1 MKRHFLQIRG
11 KSIILLTMLLG
22 LFLIFSNT
30 GFSQTLDKPEAPIL
44 SLIGDDG
51 AYNKTYYPD
60 GRIHIPPSANGA
72 REFLIP
78 VWIDNRWRYYPTA
91 PKYVPFDI
99 TSFNFAI
106 VYDATAI
113 RAIGVQKFGYLDER
127 EGYEPYA
134 KHFNITWHDV
144 KDMSYKEVFVENP
157 NPQNPPFIERNK
169 GRMIRIVGTATSNH
183 LPVTDKGDFKIL
195 LYVRFKVVPEVGTR
209 YLAPRTPIYI
219 KNDTIR
225 YNDWNVAKEPPFKRQ
240 REYDPDYV
248 SDYPF
253 DANYRFHGLGGI
265 DNLYLGSIEN
275 YVPGSVTVWISDRV
289 PKFGFDINRGTGQF
303 EQLRRIR
310 EELYE
315 VTDPI
320 TVDSASRNPTFGT
333 RLMGLYNDEPRTR
346 LTDIVIESDQEWLQF
361 RTGTPGAP
369 AGSEK
374 NPIRNIVRKG
384 YIDYIDNN
392 ILGDERDPLD
402 RPTDK
407 DLPVKLQIICNPQRL
422 SLDGR
427 SEKAGVYVGY
437 LTFSSPVAQVSPVR
451 IKVTFIYFRNPFEG
465 GLRGRNFGIL
475 LTLKNSQGMIGDSSK
490 VIFGTGYRATD
501 GVDSLFGE
509 FAYGE
514 PLFTNVFNARFFPLN
529 EEVKQVVPFGFGDW
543 APNDELTRT
552 TVRNGPL
559 YINGSRDIRSITDT
573 TQSILYYCRFSTPN
587 DGDYP
592 IVIEWDTLDFPPGAQ
607 LFLRDSLNGN
617 HFNVNMRQ
625 ATPLGGGRF
634 SYVIGDPRWK
644 SFIIEYTLPRV
655 IRYVDAEGKPR
666 IKNGWNFLS
675 MPVRPTNTFWKVFY
689 KNAINIPFQFSQNQ
703 YQQEELLRPGV
714 GYFIKYPDE
723 IVDTTFV
730 GTSIFRIQRDVL
742 GGGDAVRLYTG
753 WNTIGSLSVPFNI
766 TNLELDRFDNN
777 NIPDVT
783 VTLAKGIYGYLT
795 NRGYVEI
802 SIIEPGLGYWLYSN
816 RGGYLKMISSGKFGV
831 DNPYSEKEN
840 ILARSSKLLIRDNDQ
855 KEGTLYMVSDDN
867 LDLGNFALPPRP
879 PFDLFDVRFANDANI
894 ENSNSTVM
902 MLQGV
907 EYPLSI
913 IMENPDADYT
923 FVDAATGEVFGTIN
937 KGTSGTVKVA
947 LCKSNAIRVLK
958 SDNFS
963 GIDIVSY
970 PIPVSS
976 FSNIKYNVPENGDV
990 SIQVYDLLGNE
1001 IATLLNEYR
1010 SAGEYNDV
1018 RFDATALSSGRY
1030 ILKMTVAGQNVI
1042 RTISVIK

>member
-1 MKRHFLQIRG
+1 MKRHYLQM
-11 KSIILLTMLLG
+11 KSKGIILLTMLLG
-22 LFLIFSNT
+22 LFLILGNNAY
-30 GFSQTLDKPEAPIL
+30 SQTLNKPEAPLL

-51 AYNKTYYPD
+51 AYKKAYYPD
-60 GRIHIPPSANGA
+60 GRIHIPPSSGSP

-78 VWIDNRWRYYPTA
+78 VWIDNRWRYYPES
-91 PKYVPFDI
+91 PKYVPYDI

-113 RAIGVQKFGYLDER
+113 RAVGVQKFGYLDER
-127 EGYEPYA
+127 EGYEPLA
-134 KHFNITWHDV
+134 KHFNISWYDV
-144 KDMSYKEVFVENP
+144 KDLSYKEVFVENP

-169 GRMIRIVGTATSNH
+169 GRMIRIIGTATSNH

-195 LYVRFKVVPEVGTR
+195 LYVRFQVVPEVGTG

-265 DNLYLGSIEN
+265 DNLYLNLVEQ
-275 YVPGSVTVWISDRV
+275 YVPGSVTVWISDRI
-289 PKFGFDINRGTGQF
+289 PKFDFDINRGTGQF
-303 EQLRRIR
+303 EQLRKIR

-320 TVDSASRNPTFGT
+320 TIDSASRNPTFAY
-333 RLMGLYNDEPRTR
+333 RLMGIYNGEPRTR
-346 LTDIVIESDQEWLQF
+346 LTDITIESDQEWLQF

-369 AGSEK
+369 SGSEK
-374 NPIRNIVRKG
+374 NPIRNITRKG
-384 YIDYIDNN
+384 YIDFIDNN

-407 DLPVKLQIICNPQRL
+407 DLPVKLQIICQPQRL
-422 SLDGR
+422 TLDGR

-437 LTFSSPVAQVSPVR
+437 LTFSSPVAQVSPIR
-451 IKVTFIYFRNPFEG
+451 IKVTFIYFRNPIEG
-465 GLRGRNFGIL
+465 GLRGRDFGIT
-475 LTLKNSQGMIGDSSK
+475 LTLKNSRGAIGDSAK

-514 PLFTNVFNARFFPLN
+514 PLYTNIFNARFFPLN
-529 EEVKQVVPFGFGDW
+529 EEIKQIVPFGFGDW
-543 APNDELTRT
+543 APNDELSRT

-559 YINGSRDIRSITDT
+559 YVNGSRDIRSVTDT

-587 DGDYP
+587 DADYP
-592 IVIEWDTLDFPPGAQ
+592 IIIEWDTLDFPPGAQ
-607 LFLRDSLNGN
+607 LFLRDSVNGS

-655 IRYVDAEGKPR
+655 IRYVDSEGKPR

-689 KNAINIPFQFSQNQ
+689 RNAINVPFQFSQNQ
-703 YQQEELLRPGV
+703 YQQEEYLRPGV
-714 GYFIKYPDE
+714 GYFVKYPNE
-723 IVDTTFV
+723 VVDTTFV
-730 GTSIFRIQRDVL
+730 GTSIFRIQRDIL

-766 TNLELDRFDNN
+766 SNLELDRFDNN

-783 VTLAKGIYGYLT
+783 ITLARGIYGYVT
-795 NRGYVEI
+795 DKGYVEV
-802 SIIEPGLGYWLYSN
+802 SIIEPGLGYWLYAN
-816 RGGYLKMISSGKFGV
+816 KGGYLKMISTGKFGA
-831 DNPYSEKEN
+831 DNPNREKEN
-840 ILARSSKLLIRDNDQ
+840 ILARSSKLTIRDNDQ
-855 KEGTLYMVSDDN
+855 KEGTLYMISDDN
-867 LDLGNFALPPRP
+867 IDLGNFTLPPRP
-879 PFDLFDVRFANDANI
+879 PFDLFDVRFANDAYI
-894 ENSNSTVM
+894 ENNNSTIM

-907 EYPLSI
+907 EYPLTI
-913 IMENPDADYT
+913 LMENPDADYT

-937 KGTSGTVKVA
+937 KNAGGTVKID
-947 LCKSNAIRVLK
+947 LCKSNAIKVLK

-963 GIDIVSY
+963 GFDLTSY
-970 PIPVSS
+970 PMPVST
-976 FSNIKYNVPENGDV
+976 FSNIKYNIPVSGDV
-990 SIQVYDLLGNE
+990 KIQVFDILGNE
-1001 IATLLNEYR
+1001 VVTLLDGYR
-1010 SAGEYNDV
+1010 SAGEYNDIQ
-1018 RFDATALSSGRY
+1018 FDATKLSAGRY
-1030 ILKMTVAGQNVI
+1030 IIKMTQGSESII
-1042 RTISVIK
+1042 RTVSVVK